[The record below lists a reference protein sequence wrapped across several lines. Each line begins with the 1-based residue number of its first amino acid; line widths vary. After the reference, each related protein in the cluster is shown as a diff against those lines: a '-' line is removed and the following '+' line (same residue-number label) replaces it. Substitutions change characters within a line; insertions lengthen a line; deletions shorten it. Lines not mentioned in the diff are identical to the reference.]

1 MTSRLL
7 VDNIE
12 GKASFGTVHI
22 PNSMVKHQEY
32 TLDPSGQLTASL
44 SSGDLSSALWSD
56 TYTPKFSNSILHFTF
71 TRLWL
76 VNASVSN
83 SEVDFEFHIG
93 GSLAMKC
100 RNQTRGYNCPSL
112 DVTHQMTTTSTSALT
127 LEAKVRAVASNG
139 GTVYMTTDSNT
150 DARLFV
156 MEIAQ

>member
-1 MTSRLL
+1 MSTLS
-7 VDNIE
+7 VDTIQ
-12 GKASFGTVHI
+12 GKTTAATVHI

-56 TYTPKFSNSILHFTF
+56 TYTPKFSGSILHFTF

-76 VNASVSN
+76 INASVSN

-112 DVTHQMTTTSTSALT
+112 TVTHQMTTTSTSALT

>member
-1 MTSRLL
+1 MSTLS
-7 VDNIE
+7 VDTIQ
-12 GKASFGTVHI
+12 GKTTAATVHI

-44 SSGDLSSALWSD
+44 SSGELSSALWSD

-71 TRLWL
+71 TRLWII
-76 VNASVSN
+76 NANVSN

-112 DVTHQMTTTSTSALT
+112 EVTHQMTTTSTSALT
-127 LEAKVRAVASNG
+127 LEAKVRPVAPNG
-139 GTVYMTTDSNT
+139 GFIYMTNNNNT

>member
-1 MTSRLL
+1 MSTLRVDSIQVQNNTSTL
-7 VDNIE
+7 
-12 GKASFGTVHI
+12 HI
-22 PNSMVKHQEY
+22 PNSMVNHREY
-32 TLDPSGQLTASL
+32 TLDASGQLTVSL
-44 SSGDLSSALWSD
+44 SSGALSSALWSD

-76 VNASVSN
+76 INAGVSN

-139 GTVYMTTDSNT
+139 GTVYMTNDNNT
-150 DARLFV
+150 NARLFV